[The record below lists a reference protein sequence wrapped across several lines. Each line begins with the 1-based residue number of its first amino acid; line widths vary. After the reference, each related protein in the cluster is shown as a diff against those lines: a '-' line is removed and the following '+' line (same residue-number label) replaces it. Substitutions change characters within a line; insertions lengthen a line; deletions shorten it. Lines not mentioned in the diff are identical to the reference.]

1 MIEMK
6 RQLLAFILL
15 SPFLVCDPQPGV
27 GITFFQLDG
36 LWVTTASAEA
46 DGSIRLDLADS
57 VPGQSYTVRAKA
69 CTELWG
75 CSDWSV
81 PFEFTRPDI
90 AIPANMRLGK

>member
-36 LWVTTASAEA
+36 LWVTRFQ
-46 DGSIRLDLADS
+46 GN
-57 VPGQSYTVRAKA
+57 P
-69 CTELWG
+69 
-75 CSDWSV
+75 
-81 PFEFTRPDI
+81 TR
-90 AIPANMRLGK
+90 